1 MSPRTVRP
9 VKVRLDK
16 GGNYM
21 AAVEITGKMKK
32 IGAFLLLLIMCA
44 SYPVQADQQFVL
56 TVGDT
61 MVIPCLLEIWSDQS
75 VSCVI
80 SNPEVLMTDGSGRAV
95 IALAEG
101 TSDVYVHMTNPE
113 SDMRYTFVVEPAL
126 RWETAGDWELPE
138 ETVVDGGAAAGD
150 GTRVGDG
157 TEADEAGHAGGAI
170 GTYSEPASDKG
181 NYTQDGISPSGSADS
196 QSDAHMSEDDSD
208 GSRTDLNMPEDDPGD
223 SRTDLNMPED
233 DPGDSRTDP
242 NMPEDDSG
250 DSRTDLNMPEKD
262 RRDAGEMT
270 ESVPF
275 WEERGSGGITF
286 RVIGDD
292 LSEKTELME
301 SSGNQDAKYRP
312 FAYLKSDGEVVP
324 LFVCAAGREVRWK
337 YVGRILYIE
346 AAPTYTGPY
355 RVCARDSRRN
365 IYYFSS

>member
-1 MSPRTVRP
+1 MP
-9 VKVRLDK
+9 
-16 GGNYM
+16 
-21 AAVEITGKMKK
+21 
-32 IGAFLLLLIMCA
+32 
-44 SYPVQADQQFVL
+44 
-56 TVGDT
+56 
-61 MVIPCLLEIWSDQS
+61 
-75 VSCVI
+75 
-80 SNPEVLMTDGSGRAV
+80 
-95 IALAEG
+95 
-101 TSDVYVHMTNPE
+101 
-113 SDMRYTFVVEPAL
+113 
-126 RWETAGDWELPE
+126 
-138 ETVVDGGAAAGD
+138 
-150 GTRVGDG
+150 
-157 TEADEAGHAGGAI
+157 
-170 GTYSEPASDKG
+170 
-181 NYTQDGISPSGSADS
+181 
-196 QSDAHMSEDDSD
+196 EDDPD
-208 GSRTDLNMPEDDPGD
+208 GSRTDLNMPEDDP
-223 SRTDLNMPED
+223 
-233 DPGDSRTDP
+233 
-242 NMPEDDSG
+242 G